1 MENLIKEIKEKE
13 KEDKKRYFVVERVGD
28 KVHRITALFEKNGRA
43 KDLMN
48 LFKAVNKSRPFRK
61 FYVMNTKA
69 DPKNLRL
76 KRVDRWV
83 WIKEKTEEV
92 EETED

>member
-1 MENLIKEIKEKE
+1 MEDLVKEIKEKE
-13 KEDKKRYFVVERVGD
+13 REDRKRYFVVEKVGD
-28 KVHRITALFEKNGRA
+28 KAHRITALFEKKGKA

-69 DPKNLRL
+69 DPQNLRL

-83 WIKEKTEEV
+83 WLGGKTEEV
-92 EETED
+92 NEAED